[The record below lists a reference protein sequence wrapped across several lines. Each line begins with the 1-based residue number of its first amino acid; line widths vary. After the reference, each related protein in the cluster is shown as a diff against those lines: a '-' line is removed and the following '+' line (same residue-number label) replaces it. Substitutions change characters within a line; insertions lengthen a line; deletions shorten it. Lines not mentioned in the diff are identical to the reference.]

1 MACFGSVPECDF
13 PISSRARAARLSTPW
28 RTSRCSGLSS
38 SSSGVI
44 VDDIELEEDE
54 AEEGEEGIAGSSE
67 IGIELQ

>member
-1 MACFGSVPECDF
+1 LLI
-13 PISSRARAARLSTPW
+13 ISSRARAARLSTPW
-28 RTSRCSGLSS
+28 RTSRCSGLLS

-54 AEEGEEGIAGSSE
+54 AEKGEEGIAGSSE